1 MSSSDLFVVFG
12 PLLVLV
18 GVMVVAFALSPVGD
32 R

>member
-12 PLLVLV
+12 PLLALV
-18 GVMVVAFALSPVGD
+18 AVMIVAFALSPVGD